1 MPVIVF
7 ASPKG
12 GVGKSTSALL
22 LAQEIAVEGA
32 TVSLLDADPN
42 EAIKKWHDA
51 ADAPENLSVFGDI
64 TEDSITN
71 KIDEESARSQIVIID
86 LEGSKNLKMSRAL
99 GRADLVVIPLKPSQ
113 LDAIGAADAIKL
125 VRAEEAS
132 FRRPIP
138 HVALFTMTNAAIVT
152 RDHRAAK
159 EELQGGG
166 VDIFDVT
173 LTDRSAFR
181 AIFAYNS
188 MLRDLPASEV
198 SNVPA
203 AVSNAHAFAE
213 EAIEKLRAAIKLT
226 GDAA

>member
-22 LAQEIAVEGA
+22 LAQEIAFEGA

-51 ADAPENLSVFGDI
+51 AEAPENLAVFGSI
-64 TEDSITN
+64 TEDSITSR
-71 KIDEESARSQIVIID
+71 IDEESARSQIVIID

-138 HVALFTMTNAAIVT
+138 HAALFTMTNAAIVT

-159 EELQGGG
+159 AELQEGG

-181 AIFAYNS
+181 AIFAYSS
-188 MLRDLPASEV
+188 MLRELPTSEV

-203 AVSNAHAFAE
+203 AISNAHAFAK
-213 EAIEKLRAAIKLT
+213 EAIERLRAAVKLT